1 MEEVVLDCV
10 GKERFAALSERGEAD
25 MKMGVDLAHLHDY
38 VGQERSTALFKQKL
52 KDLNM
57 ETQLVEVSQQ
67 YQIIHDKQE
76 E

>member
-38 VGQERSTALFKQKL
+38 VGQERPTVFFEQKL
-52 KDLNM
+52 KDPNM
-57 ETQLVEVSQQ
+57 EKQLVEVNQH
-67 YQIIHDKQE
+67 Y
-76 E
+76 